1 MCCPQPTII
10 QVLGTGA
17 PAFILMHA
25 TFDVECLSRFAPPL
39 CHPRFAHTHSHTQHT
54 HTLKVYESLA
64 LPLVRSAMEGV
75 NAAIIA
81 YGQVRLASIETPI
94 FMCRKGARYDKEAF
108 LNAFSMIN

>member
-1 MCCPQPTII
+1 
-10 QVLGTGA
+10 
-17 PAFILMHA
+17 
-25 TFDVECLSRFAPPL
+25 
-39 CHPRFAHTHSHTQHT
+39 
-54 HTLKVYESLA
+54 
-64 LPLVRSAMEGV
+64 MEGV